1 MKAGAIRKPPSAT
14 RPRVRLL
21 GASVSDDAAYAALKE
36 LGSNQGPIGCWHI
49 RSALQAAGIITS
61 EATAGRLLRGLD
73 LQGLARAIGS
83 KGRVLTPKG
92 RRHLA
97 ALEHTRLRHSCHSDF
112 LQAVRAET
120 IEDVCE
126 LLTARRAVEAEAASL
141 AALRATKREIR
152 QIENAVHRHT
162 EEVRH
167 RGASIESNR
176 AIHGLIAKAS
186 RSRVLEAL
194 INVLLQEEYLHEI
207 QTGIQRAA
215 DGLVPEDHL
224 IVFQA
229 IKGRQPDKAAKA
241 MRAHMD
247 RLLRVVQS
255 YSAKRK
261 SATRRK
267 GVVGAHTRSP

>member
-1 MKAGAIRKPPSAT
+1 MKSGAVRKLLST
-14 RPRVRLL
+14 TQPRVSPP
-21 GASVSDDAAYAALKE
+21 GASIGDDTAYAALKE
-36 LGSNQGPIGCWHI
+36 LGSNQGPIGCWRI
-49 RSALQAAGIITS
+49 CNALQGVGIITS

-73 LQGLARAIGS
+73 LQGLTRVIGS
-83 KGRVLTPKG
+83 RGRILTPKG

-97 ALEHTRLRHSCHSDF
+97 ALERSRRQRSCHND
-112 LQAVRAET
+112 LLRAVRAET
-120 IEDVCE
+120 IGDVCE
-126 LLTARRAVEAEAASL
+126 LLIVRRAVEAEAASL

-152 QIENAVHRHT
+152 QIEHAVQRHT
-162 EEVRH
+162 EEVRR
-167 RGASIESNR
+167 RGVSIESNR

-194 INVLLQEEYLHEI
+194 INILLQEEYLHEI
-207 QTGIQRAA
+207 QTRIQRAA

-229 IKGRQPDKAAKA
+229 IKSRQPDKAAKA

-261 SATRRK
+261 SARRRRRGTRTH
-267 GVVGAHTRSP
+267 A